1 MELGKIRA
9 GNIIAHKLVLDRT
22 KETFEMML
30 AREEY
35 LNKVVFFP

>member
-1 MELGKIRA
+1 MGLGKIRA
-9 GNIIAHKLVLDRT
+9 GNIISHKLPLDRI

-35 LNKVVFFP
+35 FNKVMFFP